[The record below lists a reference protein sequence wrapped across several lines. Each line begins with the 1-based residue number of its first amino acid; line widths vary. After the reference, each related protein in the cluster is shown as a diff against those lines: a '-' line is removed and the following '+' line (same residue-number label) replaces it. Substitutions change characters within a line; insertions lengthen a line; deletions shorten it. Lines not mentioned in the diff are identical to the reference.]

1 MSGAPGDA
9 DRRGHGKV
17 QRIGRPR
24 GGPRLLSWAAAA
36 LLSLGR
42 RAEAGQLVAQAF
54 ELDLESPAE
63 RQAPLITRGYLRLWD
78 GDLAAAHADF
88 GQVLEESP
96 APLDP
101 VGAAEVLCGLAEVA
115 LWDGRLP
122 DGRTAVADG
131 LTALAAA
138 EEPYWITR
146 LCRTGLAIEAQ
157 AAGHPRGRPADGED
171 QAARERAAGLVDR
184 IRSAVSAPGVVLTP
198 RAGRHRGHS
207 RGRVVAG
214 RRPQRPRTMGQQRRG
229 LGGAQPPLAVG
240 VRPLAAGRGA
250 AGRAGAARRRP
261 HGPGPSLDAG
271 QHARRCPAG
280 HRDPGAGPPGQDRA
294 PPARTAARPDRG
306 EAGPRAGAPHRRR
319 DTVPRRDQT
328 TVLGVPLTIRIPA
341 AK

>member
-17 QRIGRPR
+17 QCIGRPR

-184 IRSAVSAPGVVLTP
+184 IRSAVSAPDVVLTP
-198 RAGRHRGHS
+198 A
-207 RGRVVAG
+207 
-214 RRPQRPRTMGQQRRG
+214 
-229 LGGAQPPLAVG
+229 
-240 VRPLAAGRGA
+240 LAATVATAEAEWSRVDGPSDPGRWASSAEAWEGLSHPWPSAYARWRQAGALLAARAPRGAVRTALAQAWTLASTRGA
-250 AGRAGAARRRP
+250 ALLVTEIQALARR
-261 HGPGPSLDAG
+261 
-271 QHARRCPAG
+271 ARIELP
-280 HRDPGAGPPGQDRA
+280 PPGR
-294 PPARTAARPDRG
+294 PPDQTAARPGREPGRHTGD
-306 EAGPRAGAPHRRR
+306 EIQCHDATRRQYWGCR
-319 DTVPRRDQT
+319 
-328 TVLGVPLTIRIPA
+328 
-341 AK
+341 

>member
-138 EEPYWITR
+138 EEPCWITR

-184 IRSAVSAPGVVLTP
+184 IRSAVSAPDVVLTP
-198 RAGRHRGHS
+198 A
-207 RGRVVAG
+207 
-214 RRPQRPRTMGQQRRG
+214 
-229 LGGAQPPLAVG
+229 
-240 VRPLAAGRGA
+240 LAATVATAEAEWSRVDGPSDPGRWASSAEAWEGLSHPWPSAYARWRQAGALLAARAPRGA
-250 AGRAGAARRRP
+250 VRTALA
-261 HGPGPSLDAG
+261 PSLDAG

-306 EAGPRAGAPHRRR
+306 EAGPRARAPHRRR